1 MSKDIVTVTTEI
13 REAARDLRKAVDDIH
28 AAAKKKAE
36 TERDYRVK
44 LAREIMT
51 LREQGLQVSVI
62 NDVARGNCADSKY
75 NRDLA
80 EVTYRATLEA
90 IESQRAQLS
99 ALQSALKYME

>member
-1 MSKDIVTVTTEI
+1 MKDIVTVTTEI
-13 REAARDLRKAVDDIH
+13 RQAAADLRKAVDDIH

-51 LREQGLQVSVI
+51 LRDKGLPVSIV
-62 NDVARGNCADSKY
+62 NDVARGNCADAKY
-75 NRDLA
+75 ERDLA
-80 EVTYRATLEA
+80 EVMYRATLEA

-99 ALQSALKYME
+99 ALQSALKYMD

>member
-1 MSKDIVTVTTEI
+1 MSKDIVTVTQEI
-13 REAARDLRKAVDDIH
+13 RQAAADLRKAVDDIY

-44 LAREIMT
+44 SAREIMT
-51 LREQGLQVSVI
+51 LRDQSLQVSVI
-62 NDVARGNCADSKY
+62 NDVARGNCADAKY
-75 NRDLA
+75 ERDLA
-80 EVTYRATLEA
+80 EVMYRATLEA